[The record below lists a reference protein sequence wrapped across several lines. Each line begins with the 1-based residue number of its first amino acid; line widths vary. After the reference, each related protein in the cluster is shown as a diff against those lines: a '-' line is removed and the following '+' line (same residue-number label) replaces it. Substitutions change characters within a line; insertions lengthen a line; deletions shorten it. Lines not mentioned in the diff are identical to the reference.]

1 MYQLSFNLLNA
12 GIVEVSFEV
21 PFGGLTV
28 LYDGFKPSSDKMFF
42 ANLSNRVQLVSIK
55 ANDSFNFKWNR
66 FTHNELKIEILKQVL
81 DIKKRDMGFYVQDA
95 KFNWLP

>member
-1 MYQLSFNLLNA
+1 MYNLSFNLLNA
-12 GIVEVSFEV
+12 GSVTVSFTV

-28 LYDGFKPSSDKMFF
+28 LYDGLKASSDKMFF
-42 ANLSNRVQLVSIK
+42 TNLSHRVQLVSIT
-55 ANDSFNFKWNR
+55 ANDSFNFKWGR
-66 FTHNELKIEILKQVL
+66 FTHNELKLEILKQVL

>member
-1 MYQLSFNLLNA
+1 MYQLSFHLQNA
-12 GIVEVSFEV
+12 GNIQVSFEV

-28 LYDGFKPSSDKMFF
+28 LYDGLKPSSDKTFF
-42 ANLSNRVQLVSIK
+42 ATLSNRVQLVSIK
-55 ANDSFNFKWNR
+55 ADDSFNFKWNR

-81 DIKKRDMGFYVQDA
+81 DIKQRDMGFYVQTS